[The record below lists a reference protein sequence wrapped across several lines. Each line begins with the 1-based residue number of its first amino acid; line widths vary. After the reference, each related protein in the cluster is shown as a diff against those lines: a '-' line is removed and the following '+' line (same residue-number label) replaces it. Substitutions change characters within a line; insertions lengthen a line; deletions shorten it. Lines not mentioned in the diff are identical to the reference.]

1 MFRDLNSA
9 VRNMSL
15 LGIRD
20 SGRFWNVLLE
30 YELSSVCSVTLS
42 RGFSR
47 CSDKQDDHHT
57 LSR

>member
-15 LGIRD
+15 VGIRD
-20 SGRFWNVLLE
+20 SERFWNVLLE

-47 CSDKQDDHHT
+47 WSDKQGDHHT
-57 LSR
+57 PSQ